1 MSPDAI
7 VQDGGDV
14 LVRVLVVPNASASSI
29 VGLHGD
35 RIRVRVAAP
44 PEKGRA
50 NVAVCELLSAVTGAR
65 SVDVVAGGTS
75 RRKTVRVCGMSS
87 TDVVGLLGV
96 DA

>member
-1 MSPDAI
+1 VELDAI

-29 VGLHGD
+29 VGRHGD
-35 RIRVRVAAP
+35 RVRVRVAAP

-50 NVAVCELLSAVTGAR
+50 NVAVRELLSTATGVK
-65 SVDVVAGGTS
+65 SVVIETGVTS
-75 RRKTVRVCGMSS
+75 RYKTVRLCGMS
-87 TDVVGLLGV
+87 TAEVARLLGL

>member
-1 MSPDAI
+1 MELDAI
-7 VQDGGDV
+7 RQDGEDV
-14 LVRVLVVPNASASSI
+14 LVRVLVVPNASATSL
-29 VGLHGD
+29 VGRHGD

-50 NVAVCELLSAVTGAR
+50 NVAVCELLSDATGAR

-75 RRKTVRVCGMSS
+75 RRKTLRVCGMSRR
-87 TDVVGLLGV
+87 DVVRLLGV